1 MYDYLDAKRFR
12 EVDNCDVFVET
23 VADVPAEG
31 SSSRRRR
38 FDKIL
43 QVLAVGTAICLLA
56 GTALW

>member
-31 SSSRRRR
+31 SSSRRR

-43 QVLAVGTAICLLA
+43 QVLAVGTAVCLLH
-56 GTALW
+56 